1 MALIADFDHIDVITS
16 GAVGE
21 PGRRTF
27 YLQIRSGGKTVTIR
41 CEKQQVATISAY
53 LRRALSSLPVPEGQ
67 PPRTAMQLSEPF
79 DEAFVL
85 GAVAL
90 EFNTVADHFVLHLRE
105 FSPDFADDSADGDE
119 WDEDSESSTGDGA
132 MGEEAIGEESDNYPF
147 PGDEEDVLSR
157 VRAGMSR
164 AQAVAF
170 CDHTDRIVA
179 AGRPNCVYCELP
191 IDPDG
196 HFCPRMN

>member
-27 YLQIRSGGKTVTIR
+27 FLQIRSGERQITVR
-41 CEKQQVATISAY
+41 CEKQQVATISTY
-53 LRRALSSLPVPEGQ
+53 LRRALENLPVPEGQ
-67 PPRTAMQLSEPF
+67 PPRTVMQLSEPI

-90 EFNTVADHFVLHLRE
+90 EFNTAADHFVLHLRE
-105 FSPDFADDSADGDE
+105 FSPDISDEPVDFGDSE
-119 WDEDSESSTGDGA
+119 DEDFPDITEESSTH
-132 MGEEAIGEESDNYPF
+132 PF
-147 PGDEEDVLSR
+147 PGDDDEVLSR
-157 VRAGMSR
+157 VRAGMTR
-164 AQAVAF
+164 AQAIAF
-170 CDHTDRIVA
+170 CDHTDRIVS
-179 AGRPNCVYCELP
+179 AGRPTCVYCELP

>member
-1 MALIADFDHIDVITS
+1 MALIANFEHIDVITS

-27 YLQIRSGGKTVTIR
+27 YLQIRSGGDNVTVR
-41 CEKQQVATISAY
+41 CEKQQVATISTY

-67 PPRTAMQLSEPF
+67 PPRTAMQLAEPV
-79 DEAFVL
+79 DESFAL

-90 EFNTVADHFVLHLRE
+90 EFNTAADHFVLHLRE
-105 FSPDFADDSADGDE
+105 FSPDVADEPVEGEE
-119 WDEDSESSTGDGA
+119 WDEGD
-132 MGEEAIGEESDNYPF
+132 MPPIGEESTSYPF
-147 PGDEEDVLSR
+147 PGDEDDVLSR
-157 VRAGMSR
+157 VRVGMTR

-170 CDHTDRIVA
+170 CDHTDRVVS
-179 AGRPNCVYCELP
+179 AGRPACVYCELP

>member
-16 GAVGE
+16 GAIGE

-27 YLQIRSGGKTVTIR
+27 YLQIRSGDEKVTVR
-41 CEKQQVATISAY
+41 CEKQQVATISTY
-53 LRRALSSLPVPEGQ
+53 LRRALSNLPTPEGQ
-67 PPRTAMQLSEPF
+67 PPRTVMQLSEPV

-90 EFNTVADHFVLHLRE
+90 EFNTAADHFVLHLRE
-105 FSPDFADDSADGDE
+105 FSPDIPDESAEDDDWDDGD
-119 WDEDSESSTGDGA
+119 SSPTEEGA
-132 MGEEAIGEESDNYPF
+132 THPF
-147 PGDEEDVLSR
+147 PGDEDDVLSR
-157 VRAGMSR
+157 VRVGMTR
-164 AQAVAF
+164 AQAIAF
-170 CDHTDRIVA
+170 CDHTDRVVS
-179 AGRPNCVYCELP
+179 AGRPTCVYCELP

>member
-27 YLQIRSGGKTVTIR
+27 YLQIRSGDETVTIR
-41 CEKQQVATISAY
+41 CEKQQVATISTY

-67 PPRTAMQLSEPF
+67 PPRTAMQLVEPIE
-79 DEAFVL
+79 EAFVL

-105 FSPDFADDSADGDE
+105 FSPDIADEAAEDD
-119 WDEDSESSTGDGA
+119 DEDDFPS
-132 MGEEAIGEESDNYPF
+132 IGEESAGHPF
-147 PGDEEDVLSR
+147 PGDEDDVLSR
-157 VRAGMSR
+157 VRAGMTR
-164 AQAVAF
+164 AQAMAF
-170 CDHTDRIVA
+170 CDHTDRVVS
-179 AGRPNCVYCELP
+179 AGRPTCVYCELP

>member
-27 YLQIRSGGKTVTIR
+27 YLQIRSGDETVTIR
-41 CEKQQVATISAY
+41 CEKQQVATIAAY

-67 PPRTAMQLSEPF
+67 PPRTAMQLSEPL

-105 FSPDFADDSADGDE
+105 FSPDIADDAAEGDD
-119 WDEDSESSTGDGA
+119 WDDDTEPSID
-132 MGEEAIGEESDNYPF
+132 EEAGTYPF
-147 PGDEEDVLSR
+147 PGDEGDVLSR

-164 AQAVAF
+164 AQAAAF
-170 CDHTDRIVA
+170 CDHTDRVVA

>member
-105 FSPDFADDSADGDE
+105 FSPDIADDAAEGDD
-119 WDEDSESSTGDGA
+119 WDDDAEPSID
-132 MGEEAIGEESDNYPF
+132 EEAGTYPF
-147 PGDEEDVLSR
+147 PGDEGDVLSR

-164 AQAVAF
+164 AQAAAF
-170 CDHTDRIVA
+170 CDHTDRVVA

>member
-1 MALIADFDHIDVITS
+1 MALIANFDHIDVITS
-16 GAVGE
+16 GAIGE

-27 YLQIRSGGKTVTIR
+27 YLQIRSGNDNVSVR
-41 CEKQQVATISAY
+41 CEKQQVATISSY
-53 LRRALSSLPVPEGQ
+53 LRRALASLPTPEGQ
-67 PPRTAMQLSEPF
+67 PPRTVMQITEPIE
-79 DEAFVL
+79 EAFVL

-90 EFNTVADHFVLHLRE
+90 EFNTAADHFVLHLRE
-105 FSPDFADDSADGDE
+105 FSPDVADESAQGEDWDEDDDSAVDE
-119 WDEDSESSTGDGA
+119 ETPS
-132 MGEEAIGEESDNYPF
+132 YPF
-147 PGDEEDVLSR
+147 PGDEDDVLSR
-157 VRAGMSR
+157 VRASMTR

-179 AGRPNCVYCELP
+179 SGRPTCVFCELP

>member
-1 MALIADFDHIDVITS
+1 MSELVNFDRIDVITC

-27 YLQIRSGGKTVTIR
+27 YLQIRSADRDITIR
-41 CEKQQVATISAY
+41 CEKQQVATISQY
-53 LRRALSSLPVPEGQ
+53 LRRALVSLPVPEGQ
-67 PPRTAMQLSEPF
+67 PPRSVMQLHEQF

-90 EFNTVADHFVLHLRE
+90 EFNTAADHFVLHLRE
-105 FSPDFADDSADGDE
+105 FSEDLPDDIDDSDLDDDDDDDDSDDDDESRDDLDGERALDPFGDDAGADLE
-119 WDEDSESSTGDGA
+119 
-132 MGEEAIGEESDNYPF
+132 
-147 PGDEEDVLSR
+147 R
-157 VRAGMSR
+157 VRVVMTR

-170 CDHTDRIVA
+170 CDHTDRVVA
-179 AGRPNCVYCELP
+179 SGRPVCVYCELP
-191 IDPDG
+191 INPDG

>member
-16 GAVGE
+16 GAIGE

-27 YLQIRSGGKTVTIR
+27 YLQIRTGNESVTVR
-41 CEKQQVATISAY
+41 CEKQQVATISTY
-53 LRRALSSLPVPEGQ
+53 LRRALTNAPIPEGQ
-67 PPRTAMQLSEPF
+67 PPRAVMQLTEPV

-90 EFNTVADHFVLHLRE
+90 EFNSAADHFVLHLRE
-105 FSPDFADDSADGDE
+105 FSPDIPDDTGDGDE
-119 WDEDSESSTGDGA
+119 WDEENTPTLAEGSS
-132 MGEEAIGEESDNYPF
+132 SHPF
-147 PGDEEDVLSR
+147 PGDEDDVLSR
-157 VRAGMSR
+157 VRVGMTR
-164 AQAVAF
+164 AQVTAF
-170 CDHTDRIVA
+170 CDHTDRVVA
-179 AGRPNCVYCELP
+179 AGRPTCVYCELP

>member
-1 MALIADFDHIDVITS
+1 MTLIANFDHIDVITS
-16 GAVGE
+16 GALGE

-27 YLQIRSGGKTVTIR
+27 YLQIRSGGDSVTVR
-41 CEKQQVATISAY
+41 CEKQQVATISTY
-53 LRRALSSLPVPEGQ
+53 LRRALASLPVPEGQ
-67 PPRTAMQLSEPF
+67 PPRAAMQLAEPV

-90 EFNTVADHFVLHLRE
+90 EFNTAADHFVLHLRE
-105 FSPDFADDSADGDE
+105 FSPDIADESSEDEGWDDSDGP
-119 WDEDSESSTGDGA
+119 S
-132 MGEEAIGEESDNYPF
+132 IGEETDSYPF
-147 PGDEEDVLSR
+147 PGDENDVLSR
-157 VRAGMSR
+157 VRAGMTR

>member
-1 MALIADFDHIDVITS
+1 MALIANFEHIDVITS

-21 PGRRTF
+21 PGRRIF
-27 YLQIRSGGKTVTIR
+27 YLQIRSGSESVTVR
-41 CEKQQVATISAY
+41 CEKQQVATISTY

-67 PPRTAMQLSEPF
+67 PPRAAMQLVEPVE
-79 DEAFVL
+79 EAFVL

-90 EFNTVADHFVLHLRE
+90 EFNTAADHFVLHLRE
-105 FSPDFADDSADGDE
+105 FSPDITDEQVDSDDWEDGDT
-119 WDEDSESSTGDGA
+119 SS
-132 MGEEAIGEESDNYPF
+132 IGEETSTHPF
-147 PGDEEDVLSR
+147 HGDEEDVLSR
-157 VRAGMSR
+157 VRVGMSR

-170 CDHTDRIVA
+170 CDHTDRVVS
-179 AGRPNCVYCELP
+179 AGRPTCVYCERP